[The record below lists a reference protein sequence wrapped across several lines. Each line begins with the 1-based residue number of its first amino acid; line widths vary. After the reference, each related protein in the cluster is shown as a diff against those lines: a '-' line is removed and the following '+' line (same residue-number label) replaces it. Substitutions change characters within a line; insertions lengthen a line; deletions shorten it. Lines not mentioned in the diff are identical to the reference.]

1 MKDIKETIQFI
12 TLSNHSG
19 QRIDKLLS
27 LIYPEYSR
35 SYVKKLILQG
45 GLYINSKNI
54 KDPAF
59 KVSSDQ
65 KIKIVIPLIK

>member
-1 MKDIKETIQFI
+1 MKIAKEPIEFI
-12 TLSNHSG
+12 ITPVQSG
-19 QRIDKLLS
+19 NRIDKLLA
-27 LIYPEYSR
+27 LINPEYSR

-45 GLYINSKNI
+45 GLFINSKII